1 MRSNGSGAPLFDTAP
16 SDTDMYCF
24 HHACSPSL
32 SLPLLLLLCCKTM
45 VSRCCDC
52 RSPVRDDDVDV
63 DDVDDDDAGRNALA
77 VSVVEDNNNA
87 APITAESRSR
97 LTGFFMADILILMVF
112 V

>member
-1 MRSNGSGAPLFDTAP
+1 
-16 SDTDMYCF
+16 
-24 HHACSPSL
+24 
-32 SLPLLLLLCCKTM
+32 M